1 VKRARKQ
8 EQKRTRKD
16 FVFFLLFPS
25 SNHVGVLSS
34 RLDVA
39 AKQMDKVVIDGN
51 KERQHTICTGFC
63 IGCLVGKH
71 EQIKPQVDGWFDRTI
86 DHLPIRSRNMA
97 THFLFAKKKQN
108 SCGSARMY
116 LHILSPSN
124 NGFIMGNVCAECSRY
139 SWEHTH
145 KKSKEQITRVTCSF
159 YVSRRTRLEQTIAG
173 DLGPATSGRGGYK
186 LPCCED
192 KKNQSHV
199 EWGGGGYVFI
209 YLE

>member
-1 VKRARKQ
+1 MEQEKCIRRSLWLTASRWVKRARKQ

-51 KERQHTICTGFC
+51 KERQHTIFTGIC
-63 IGCLVGKH
+63 MGCLVGRH

-116 LHILSPSN
+116 LHILAPSN
-124 NGFIMGNVCAECSRY
+124 NGFIMGNVQYVQSVVGTAGST
-139 SWEHTH
+139 HTH
-145 KKSKEQITRVTCSF
+145 KKK
-159 YVSRRTRLEQTIAG
+159 
-173 DLGPATSGRGGYK
+173 
-186 LPCCED
+186 
-192 KKNQSHV
+192 
-199 EWGGGGYVFI
+199 
-209 YLE
+209 

>member
-1 VKRARKQ
+1 
-8 EQKRTRKD
+8 
-16 FVFFLLFPS
+16 
-25 SNHVGVLSS
+25 
-34 RLDVA
+34 
-39 AKQMDKVVIDGN
+39 
-51 KERQHTICTGFC
+51 
-63 IGCLVGKH
+63 
-71 EQIKPQVDGWFDRTI
+71 
-86 DHLPIRSRNMA
+86 MA